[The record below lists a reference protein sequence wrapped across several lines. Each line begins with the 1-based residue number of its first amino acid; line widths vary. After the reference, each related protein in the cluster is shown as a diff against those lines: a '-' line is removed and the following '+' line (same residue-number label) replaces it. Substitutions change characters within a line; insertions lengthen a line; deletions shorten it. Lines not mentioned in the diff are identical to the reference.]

1 MMFASEGPRHIVA
14 WMHEVAA
21 SLWGK
26 VVRNLTKA
34 LSWGIV
40 TNLAKAWIRTGS
52 YRQLHSAH
60 VAGKHGQ
67 VFQAELM
74 GSYFQQARPSLDVL
88 ADYGQASI
96 TLELQVRSMAN
107 AVMDA
112 LQERVTQLEKLVGA
126 EESDE
131 EVTLTEAKFVEMM
144 VDVTK
149 LSDGMKE
156 RVSNIELDLLVVK
169 RAFLGCSD
177 GLYNRVNMKV
187 PEPKAFGGA
196 RNAKELEDLLWDMEQ
211 YFSTARVPEGERVT
225 ITVMY
230 RTGDAKL
237 WWRTRSEDEVPPKIE
252 TWESLKK
259 ELKEQL
265 GLKDL
270 PSAIAAADGLTDF
283 KLTNK
288 SNSSESSSA
297 KSKDKNKK
305 KDEKKAGSKKWDK
318 GQKSKSVEDDKWQ
331 DKGNFSKGCFIC
343 KGPHRARDCPKRKKL
358 NAIFLDEGNN
368 GDPDSDSHICV
379 NPLQLLN
386 VIHADKASPS
396 QRSGLMYVKVMLC
409 NTDVLAMVDTGAT
422 HNFFSEGL
430 AQSLGLKNGRVDL
443 MVYPLDDFELILGN
457 EFFLAA
463 KVAVMPYLGGIL
475 IADEKQ
481 PCFVL
486 RHAKDKR
493 IREGTGSWISVIQV
507 QKGPKKGEATYLA
520 ALVEIKPDV
529 QVEVPDGVAG
539 LLKEFADVMP
549 PELPKYL
556 PPRRATDHKIE
567 LLPGRH
573 NQVTDAL
580 SHKEVQKYVA
590 AITRVESD
598 FADRIRENAKTDA
611 EYQRLVKQ
619 VEEGTVRRYWLEN
632 SLFHAKGDRL
642 TSATGL
648 SPFELATG
656 QQPLT
661 PHEVAR
667 TRTGGRCPAACRF
680 SREKQEL
687 LEEAKDSL
695 SKVAKRMKK
704 LKVHPTFHV
713 SFLKPYHEDLVNLGR
728 KQAKRA
734 PPVIQKQFDRGVE
747 RILDHKTEGQSKKNK
762 RTSYLVKWENS
773 PDREASLEKAETL
786 WQFEKQV
793 EEYLQ
798 TLPTR
803 TSASSSGGPRHIV
816 AWMHEVAAS
825 LRGKV
830 VRNLTKALS
839 WGIVTNLAKAWIRTG
854 SYRQL
859 HSAHV
864 AGKHGQVFQA
874 ELTGSYFQQA
884 RPSSSLM
891 CW

>member
-1 MMFASEGPRHIVA
+1 
-14 WMHEVAA
+14 
-21 SLWGK
+21 
-26 VVRNLTKA
+26 
-34 LSWGIV
+34 
-40 TNLAKAWIRTGS
+40 
-52 YRQLHSAH
+52 
-60 VAGKHGQ
+60 
-67 VFQAELM
+67 
-74 GSYFQQARPSLDVL
+74 
-88 ADYGQASI
+88 
-96 TLELQVRSMAN
+96 
-107 AVMDA
+107 
-112 LQERVTQLEKLVGA
+112 
-126 EESDE
+126 
-131 EVTLTEAKFVEMM
+131 MM

-156 RVSNIELDLLVVK
+156 RVSNIELDLLVVN

-177 GLYNRVNMKV
+177 GLDNRVNMKV

-211 YFSTARVPEGERVT
+211 YFSAARVPEGERVT

-230 RTGDAKL
+230 LTGDAKL

-259 ELKEQL
+259 ELKEQFLPCNALL

-343 KGPHRARDCPKRKKL
+343 KGPHRARDCPKHRKL
-358 NAIFLDEGNN
+358 NAICLNEGNN

-409 NTDVLAMVDTGAT
+409 NTDVLAM
-422 HNFFSEGL
+422 
-430 AQSLGLKNGRVDL
+430 NGRVDL

-481 PCFVL
+481 PCFVP

-520 ALVEIKPDV
+520 TLVEIKPDV
-529 QVEVPDGVAG
+529 QVEVPDEVAG

-656 QQPLT
+656 QQPLN

-667 TRTGGRCPAACRF
+667 TRTGVV
-680 SREKQEL
+680 K
-687 LEEAKDSL
+687 
-695 SKVAKRMKK
+695 KVGNVAYRLKISDR

-762 RTSYLVKWENS
+762 RTSYLVKWENN

-839 WGIVTNLAKAWIRTG
+839 WGVVTNLAKAWIRTG

-864 AGKHGQVFQA
+864 AGKHGQHNPRQLGVSTADHGQ
-874 ELTGSYFQQA
+874 L
-884 RPSSSLM
+884 P
-891 CW
+891 